1 MEHVPLESILV
12 PLTAVLGLSLVVERV
27 LEVAK
32 NILEKLLV
40 SREGRSI
47 PKLKDADRLINGLE
61 QKYERGKNAEK
72 LEKEGEKVAAERM
85 KLKAE
90 LEKETDP
97 EKKKEIRTKL
107 LELEKGKELDEQVPL
122 SKVFVE
128 PATEADDG
136 STLRIFILQLL
147 GFAVGI
153 ILAHYSGVQLFN
165 SFLKTLGQGL
175 IISEWMD
182 YLFTGLLIGGG
193 SGPMH
198 VLVSFVT
205 DRKIILS
212 ETESKPE
219 DLEQPT
225 KEEQISAP
233 AIDTSEKNELQD
245 WIDIDY
251 KGGVDRDT
259 LEDTHLRKK
268 DPDLIVY
275 HHTAMNSKSTFQD
288 VVRVIKDKK
297 WLTGYNCVIQYDGLI
312 HPFCR
317 WDRFGNHAI
326 GYNARSLGISFN
338 GNFETDPKVPFSN
351 PDGRMGPSRP
361 SEAQVKAGARVV
373 ALWTFIYPVP
383 VDFENSII
391 PHNKISTKTCP
402 GNSFPYGEFQKWV
415 EYFRTEWGK
424 SEAIKQRI
432 EAFKL
437 KPYLYV

>member
-1 MEHVPLESILV
+1 V
-12 PLTAVLGLSLVVERV
+12 
-27 LEVAK
+27 
-32 NILEKLLV
+32 
-40 SREGRSI
+40 
-47 PKLKDADRLINGLE
+47 DRLIYGLE

-72 LEKEGEKVAAERM
+72 LEKEGEKVAADRM

-97 EKKKEIRTKL
+97 KKKKEIRAKL
-107 LELEKGKELDEQVPL
+107 LKLEKGKEWDEQVPL

-153 ILAHYSGVQLFN
+153 ILAHYSGIQLFN
-165 SFLKTLGQGL
+165 SFLNTLGQTL
-175 IISEWMD
+175 TVPEWMD
-182 YLFTGLLIGGG
+182 FLFTGLLIGGG

-205 DRKIILS
+205 DRKIILAES
-212 ETESKPE
+212 ESKSE
-219 DLEQPT
+219 DSEQPAKKT
-225 KEEQISAP
+225 QISAP
-233 AIDTSEKNELQD
+233 EIITPNKDELQD
-245 WIDIDY
+245 WVNINY
-251 KGGVDRDT
+251 KGGVDRDK

-275 HHTAMNSKSTFQD
+275 HHTAMTSKSTFQD

-297 WLTGYNCVIQYDGLI
+297 WLTGYNCVIQYDGSI
-312 HPFCR
+312 HPFCS

-338 GNFETDPKVPFSN
+338 GNFETDPKIPFSN

-361 SEAQVKAGARVV
+361 SEAQVKSGARVV
-373 ALWTFIYPVP
+373 ALWTFIYPIP
-383 VDFENSII
+383 VDFEKSII

-415 EYFRTEWGK
+415 EYFRTEWEK